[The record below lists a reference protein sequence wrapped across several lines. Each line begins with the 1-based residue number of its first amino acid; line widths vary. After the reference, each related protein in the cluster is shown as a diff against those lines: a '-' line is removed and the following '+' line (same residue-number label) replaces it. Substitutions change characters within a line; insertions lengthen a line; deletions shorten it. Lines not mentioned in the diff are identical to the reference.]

1 MTDLDQ
7 VDMMR
12 KSYDNSGSFVQNS
25 ERLTRGKSKY
35 LLSTSKRPRKN
46 VKRRTI
52 QELRPLRAIGEEE
65 EVLTHD
71 SNQYSTND
79 RDQFRAPKAALV
91 VFLFVC
97 SLGSYQVFTDMNYQ
111 DSVSDHV
118 KATKFSTRS
127 INATGLD
134 HDPFQI
140 ANTPLTTENGTVVI
154 PKELQ
159 NLANVFHEPY
169 DPTIS
174 KLFLWHIPRSG
185 STTIKRIAANCM
197 GLTLASE
204 VGKSEVEVR
213 GAESMLKIVEGSDGI
228 KFANVDMSYPEGI
241 AHANS
246 LHVGSD
252 PRIDLVSSAYLYH
265 AAGVFDSDH
274 KGYMF
279 AMMRHPI
286 DRAIS
291 LFYNMRRYPQYAA
304 VIGPVETVEMYA
316 RSSLVENNWMT
327 RFLSNTIAGQLRP
340 EHEAIAKEVLR
351 TKCIIGLL
359 SDKTE
364 SMRRLEM
371 FFNSK
376 TEQSQRRDDCTGE
389 TIVFV
394 YYLFNGNI
402 MAISGTIIH
411 FATTCTEKLLYW
423 DWPGKN
429 KHDPIQEGSE
439 AWQRLYDQNTF
450 DIRLYEYAKQL
461 FVAQSAIFKSTFP
474 K

>member
-1 MTDLDQ
+1 
-7 VDMMR
+7 
-12 KSYDNSGSFVQNS
+12 
-25 ERLTRGKSKY
+25 
-35 LLSTSKRPRKN
+35 
-46 VKRRTI
+46 
-52 QELRPLRAIGEEE
+52 
-65 EVLTHD
+65 
-71 SNQYSTND
+71 
-79 RDQFRAPKAALV
+79 
-91 VFLFVC
+91 
-97 SLGSYQVFTDMNYQ
+97 MNYQ

-118 KATKFSTRS
+118 KASKFLTRS

-394 YYLFNGNI
+394 YYLFNDNI
-402 MAISGTIIH
+402 MAISGTILT
-411 FATTCTEKLLYW
+411 FCNSMYRKVALL
-423 DWPGKN
+423 GL
-429 KHDPIQEGSE
+429 
-439 AWQRLYDQNTF
+439 AR
-450 DIRLYEYAKQL
+450 
-461 FVAQSAIFKSTFP
+461 
-474 K
+474 